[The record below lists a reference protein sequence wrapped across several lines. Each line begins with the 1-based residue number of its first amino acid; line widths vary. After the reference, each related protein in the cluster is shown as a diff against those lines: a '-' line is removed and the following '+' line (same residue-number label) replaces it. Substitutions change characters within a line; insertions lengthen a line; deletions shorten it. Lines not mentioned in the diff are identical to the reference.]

1 MFTQPCFLRKKTP
14 ELIDKLVAMGYNY
27 PMKYHKIFPNLLTI
41 PYKGHGWGS
50 LICVSDK
57 EIDLA
62 LKTKIN
68 ENPTIDCGVNEEL
81 FFALAALRDDTDK
94 HQWFIYNSMDCIVPE
109 LRDFYWFKCEE
120 DKIEDMMYYDAM
132 YLCCKKATVE
142 EIIEHFKGDV

>member
-1 MFTQPCFLRKKTP
+1 MGFLQKAFIRKKTP

-68 ENPTIDCGVNEEL
+68 ENPTIDCGDNEEL
-81 FFALAALRDDTDK
+81 FLAIAALRDDTDYM
-94 HQWFIYNSMDCIVPE
+94 QWFTDGKLWEMVNSDLPSHYMQLE
-109 LRDFYWFKCEE
+109 GH
-120 DKIEDMMYYDAM
+120 
-132 YLCCKKATVE
+132 KATPE
-142 EIIEHFKGDV
+142 EIVNYFK